1 VEKAMI
7 IIPVCLRCKH
17 LQKGMK
23 CRSYPDGIPEE
34 ITLGKKEEGCKDF
47 VQKNDATRPSM

>member
-1 VEKAMI
+1 MI

-47 VQKNDATRPSM
+47 VQKKDATRPSM